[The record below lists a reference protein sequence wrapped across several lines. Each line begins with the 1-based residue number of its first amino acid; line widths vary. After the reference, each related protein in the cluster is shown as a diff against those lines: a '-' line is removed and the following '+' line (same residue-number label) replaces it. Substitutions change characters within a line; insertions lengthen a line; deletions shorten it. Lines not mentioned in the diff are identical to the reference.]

1 MLDSIQIMNGLAPA
15 YKAFWGFSSVVCLLP
30 LLNIVFAKL
39 NFIRH
44 RDTKIEMF
52 MEWATLFLLF
62 FIVFQW
68 HVVFGVILK
77 AGDAAEAVFLNYVQ
91 ASEIYSHLKTEDNET
106 SGSIVLKL
114 YKRFE
119 VYGDTQF
126 SVEHYKNKQ
135 STMEQL
141 IERNAIKIEGLE
153 TEKKSLETNPKTRSE
168 SINDIVKSSLVG
180 LGINPN
186 LSDET
191 RQLKINELA
200 RDIELLKNKNK
211 QYLEKTSEL
220 LTIIQAKQS
229 NSGSIDE
236 AISDSEKEKG
246 MFGIVKMAIKMG
258 LVHVIVWIAS
268 MAKEIMNTLRDG
280 LIMIF
285 FLLGPLIISFS
296 YMFFLG
302 DTDDKGGLNKRTRNF
317 INMVVLL
324 ALFPFLYAVLDQ
336 IIQIMFYMY
345 ASSGRLYSMTDIIG
359 FFIFYGVL
367 YVSFPFFIY
376 NLNPAGMIGGVFS
389 TLSSLQMS
397 TAVLGVGGLT
407 NLSKTGI
414 NVSKGVTK
422 SLKETIA
429 SNLKGESV

>member
-1 MLDSIQIMNGLAPA
+1 MLDSIQVINGLAPA
-15 YKAFWGFSSVVCLLP
+15 YKSFWGFSSVVCLIP

-39 NFIRH
+39 NFIRQ

-52 MEWATLFLLF
+52 MEWAKLFLLF

-68 HVVFGVILK
+68 HIVFGVILK
-77 AGDAAEAVFLNYVQ
+77 AGDAAEAVFLKYVQ

-106 SGSIVLKL
+106 SGSIILKL

-141 IERNAIKIEGLE
+141 IARNNIKIEGLE

-168 SINDIVKSSLVG
+168 AINDVFKSSLVG
-180 LGINPN
+180 LGMNPN
-186 LSDET
+186 LSDKT
-191 RQLKINELA
+191 RQLKINQLA
-200 RDIELLKNKNK
+200 RDIDLLKNQNK
-211 QYLEKTSEL
+211 QYSEKTSEI

-236 AISDSEKEKG
+236 AISDSEKDKG
-246 MFGIVKMAIKMG
+246 MFGIITMAIKMG

-268 MAKEIMNTLRDG
+268 MAKEIMYTLRDG

-302 DTDDKGGLNKRTRNF
+302 DTEDKGGLNKRSRNF
-317 INMVVLL
+317 INITVLL

-345 ASSGRLYSMTDIIG
+345 ASSGRLYSITDIIG
-359 FFIFYGVL
+359 FFIFYAVL
-367 YVSFPFFIY
+367 NVSFPFFIY
-376 NLNPAGMIGGVFS
+376 NLNPAGIIGGVFS

-397 TAVLGVGGLT
+397 TAVLGVGGLV
-407 NLSKTGI
+407 NLSRTGN
-414 NVSKGVTK
+414 NVAKGVTK